1 AGRRLEDAVVEAL
14 DFGGNVLWS
23 DTITGATNGSVHTF
37 TVSSGSDN
45 TAPVADLAD
54 PVSGGTIDVGVLNG
68 RNYLDVT
75 FADGDGS
82 GVDPASIDGD
92 ELSLSGAGVGTA
104 TLDGTVTLVGG
115 NTYRYGLNPSGEF
128 VTGSVDATFVGGT
141 WQDNAGNAG
150 VSEIET
156 FTVALTP
163 VGVTAVRVR
172 LTDND
177 YLQLL
182 EVEVFERGTG
192 TALDDSGTARQ
203 SSTYNKNTGAEKAID
218 GDTTSGYPSSL
229 ALTRR
234 EFGAW
239 WEVDLGG
246 IFDVETIVIYNHS
259 IAGSRLEDAVVEALD
274 IGGDVLWSNTI
285 TRATSGSVHTFT
297 VGSGS
302 DNEVPTI
309 AALVDLTIDEDAAE
323 QTVNL
328 TGITDGDSG
337 TQPLRVTASSST
349 PSLIPEPTVSYTSP
363 NATGSLQFTPVTD
376 QYGTATITVTVEDGG
391 LDNDLNTADD
401 NATFSRTFDVIVTPV
416 GVTAVRVRLTD
427 NDYLQLLEVEVFER
441 GTGTALGDSGT
452 ARQSS
457 TYNKNT
463 GAEKAIDG

>member
-1 AGRRLEDAVVEAL
+1 VEDGGL
-14 DFGGNVLWS
+14 DNDL
-23 DTITGATNGSVHTF
+23 
-37 TVSSGSDN
+37 N
-45 TAPVADLAD
+45 TADD
-54 PVSGGTIDVGVLNG
+54 N
-68 RNYLDVT
+68 
-75 FADGDGS
+75 
-82 GVDPASIDGD
+82 
-92 ELSLSGAGVGTA
+92 
-104 TLDGTVTLVGG
+104 
-115 NTYRYGLNPSGEF
+115 
-128 VTGSVDATFVGGT
+128 ATF
-141 WQDNAGNAG
+141 
-150 VSEIET
+150 SRT
-156 FTVALTP
+156 FDVIVTP

-192 TALDDSGTARQ
+192 TALDDSGTASQ

-229 ALTRR
+229 ALTRK

-246 IFDVETIVIYNHS
+246 AFDVETIVIYNHS

-337 TQPLRVTASSST
+337 TQPLRVTASSS
-349 PSLIPEPTVSYTSP
+349 
-363 NATGSLQFTPVTD
+363 
-376 QYGTATITVTVEDGG
+376 
-391 LDNDLNTADD
+391 
-401 NATFSRTFDVIVTPV
+401 
-416 GVTAVRVRLTD
+416 
-427 NDYLQLLEVEVFER
+427 
-441 GTGTALGDSGT
+441 
-452 ARQSS
+452 
-457 TYNKNT
+457 
-463 GAEKAIDG
+463 

>member
-1 AGRRLEDAVVEAL
+1 L
-14 DFGGNVLWS
+14 
-23 DTITGATNGSVHTF
+23 
-37 TVSSGSDN
+37 
-45 TAPVADLAD
+45 
-54 PVSGGTIDVGVLNG
+54 
-68 RNYLDVT
+68 Y
-75 FADGDGS
+75 
-82 GVDPASIDGD
+82 
-92 ELSLSGAGVGTA
+92 
-104 TLDGTVTLVGG
+104 
-115 NTYRYGLNPSGEF
+115 
-128 VTGSVDATFVGGT
+128 
-141 WQDNAGNAG
+141 
-150 VSEIET
+150 
-156 FTVALTP
+156 
-163 VGVTAVRVR
+163 
-172 LTDND
+172 
-177 YLQLL
+177 

-192 TALDDSGTARQ
+192 TALDDSGTASQ
-203 SSTYNKNTGAEKAID
+203 SSTYNRNTRAEQAID

-229 ALTRR
+229 ALTRK

-239 WEVDLGG
+239 WEVDLDG
-246 IFDVETIVIYNHS
+246 IFDVETIVIYNHN

-441 GTGTALGDSGT
+441 GTGTALDDSGT

-463 GAEKAIDG
+463 GAEKAIDGDTTSGYPSSLALTRKEFGAWWEVDLGGGFDVETIVIYNYSIAGSRLEDAVVEALDIGGDVLWSNTITRATSGSVHTF